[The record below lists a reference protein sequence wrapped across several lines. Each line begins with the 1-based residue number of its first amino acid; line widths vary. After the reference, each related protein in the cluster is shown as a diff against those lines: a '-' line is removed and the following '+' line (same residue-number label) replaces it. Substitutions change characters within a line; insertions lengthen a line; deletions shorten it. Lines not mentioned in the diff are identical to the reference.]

1 MNSEIQDIIVGLRQ
15 KLEMIYKERL
25 VSIVLFGSQA
35 RGDAVSG
42 SDIDILVVLKGT
54 VNPGQEIAKVG
65 ETTSM
70 LSLKYDVVI
79 SCAFVSSDRYATER
93 SPFLLNVRREGVSL

>member
-1 MNSEIQDIIVGLRQ
+1 MKSEIQNIIFELRQ

-93 SPFLLNVRREGVSL
+93 SPFLLNVHREGVNV

>member
-1 MNSEIQDIIVGLRQ
+1 MNSEIQDIIAELRQ

-42 SDIDILVVLKGT
+42 SDIDILVVLKGS
-54 VNPGQEIAKVG
+54 VNPGHEIAKVG
-65 ETTSM
+65 ETTSI
-70 LSLKYDVVI
+70 LSLEYNTVI
-79 SCAFVSSDRYATER
+79 SCAFVSSDRYTTER
-93 SPFLLNVRREGVSL
+93 SPFLLNVRREGVNV

>member
-1 MNSEIQDIIVGLRQ
+1 MNSEIQDILIELRQ

-70 LSLKYDVVI
+70 LSLKHDVVI
-79 SCAFVSSDRYATER
+79 SCAFVSSDRYVAER
-93 SPFLLNVRREGVSL
+93 SPFLLNVRREGVNV

>member
-1 MNSEIQDIIVGLRQ
+1 MNSEIQDILIELRQ

-54 VNPGQEIAKVG
+54 VNPGQEIAIVG

-93 SPFLLNVRREGVSL
+93 NPFLLNVRREGVNV